1 MAVGSGAQGTGGCA
15 RSTRGRGLCVPPQ
28 PSAPALPGPARP
40 GPTPSVPRP
49 GPVSLPSR
57 RAPSP
62 WQRVSRRR
70 LPQRPRPPPAAL
82 PAAPAAGRPRRRR
95 RASLPGPGPGPGS
108 ASRGSGRS
116 RGSAAAEGKRR
127 ERGEEMAGGS
137 CPPSLLASPPP
148 QRAGAV
154 GGSGNGGSGQDR
166 HLPRRGRGEEL
177 SCLLRYT
184 GLGRRARRSPDGG
197 GGGGGRRFQDIIA
210 VGVPRS
216 STEIVAFR
224 RRRGARFLKT
234 ALGSLEVRRLFLGR
248 IRPRASPTERVG
260 GRGKN
265 APTYCLKSWIFI
277 NKIHPG
283 FIFSNAKVLSVRF
296 PFPYTEIQDLGFP
309 KGKDMATRKIP
320 EELPCRDTSSV
331 SKQ

>member
-15 RSTRGRGLCVPPQ
+15 RSTRGRGRCVPPQ
-28 PSAPALPGPARP
+28 PSAPARPGPARP

-166 HLPRRGRGEEL
+166 HLPRRGRGVEL

-197 GGGGGRRFQDIIA
+197 GGGGG
-210 VGVPRS
+210 VG
-216 STEIVAFR
+216 FR
-224 RRRGARFLKT
+224 
-234 ALGSLEVRRLFLGR
+234 
-248 IRPRASPTERVG
+248 
-260 GRGKN
+260 
-265 APTYCLKSWIFI
+265 
-277 NKIHPG
+277 
-283 FIFSNAKVLSVRF
+283 
-296 PFPYTEIQDLGFP
+296 
-309 KGKDMATRKIP
+309 
-320 EELPCRDTSSV
+320 TSSPLGCHGAAPKSSLFGGEGGTV
-331 SKQ
+331 FKDGAWFFRGTEVIPGENPAPGLSN